1 MSDQTVAEGA
11 IAFGEGRERGS
22 NPYDPNSKA
31 WHHWRDGWD
40 QANAAAQADPTNA
53 NAGAPDFLVVYRSS
67 NGDDWLLGRDATRQ
81 DIVVHRPN
89 RSSGG
94 RERSMPVEEFLER
107 SAGSPEAGAVQAIMA
122 ARMLVNV
129 SG

>member
-1 MSDQTVAEGA
+1 MSDQTVAEGTV
-11 IAFGEGRERGS
+11 AFGEGRKRGS

-40 QANAAAQADPTNA
+40 QANAAAQADLTNA
-53 NAGAPDFLVVYRSS
+53 SAGTPDFLVVYRSS
-67 NGDDWLLGRDATRQ
+67 NGDDWLFGRDATRQ

-94 RERSMPVEEFLER
+94 LERSMPVAEFLEH
-107 SAGSPEAGAVQAIMA
+107 SGASPEADAVRAIMA
-122 ARMLVNV
+122 ARNL
-129 SG
+129 